1 MKTEATVNDSSYLK
15 DVVGQIVEVD
25 PKILVED
32 PNNPNTMNKKK
43 LERLMKVISKYGWV
57 YPIVIDTK
65 GNIIDGHQR
74 AKAAAMLS
82 ISPPALV
89 INTAENDTDRRF
101 LRQWFNKFRGEHD
114 VEMDLDEIEALFAD
128 EVGAVMM
135 EDFMDFDREDLEHL
149 KEKTDDF
156 EELKEEAPITD
167 KKRRIILF
175 YTSPDFD
182 IVRKKLDV
190 LAKKYGSIDDSRT
203 ILELLSKT

>member
-1 MKTEATVNDSSYLK
+1 MKTEATVNDSSYLPN
-15 DVVGQIVEVD
+15 VVGQIVEVD

-74 AKAAAMLS
+74 AKAAAMLN
-82 ISPPALV
+82 IPPPALV
-89 INTAENDTDRRF
+89 IDTAENDTDRRF
-101 LRQWFNKFRGEHD
+101 LRQWFNKFRGQHD
-114 VEMDLDEIEALFAD
+114 VAMDIEEIEALFAD

-135 EDFMDFDREDLEHL
+135 EDFMDFDREDLEKL
-149 KEKTDDF
+149 ADNAGEDEKLTTED
-156 EELKEEAPITD
+156 PITD

-182 IVRKKLDV
+182 IVRKKLDA
-190 LAKKYGSIDDSRT
+190 LAKKYGSIDDSQT
-203 ILELLSKT
+203 VLELLSKT

>member
-1 MKTEATVNDSSYLK
+1 MKTDTFVGDGSKLK
-15 DVVGQIVEVD
+15 DVVGQIVTID

-57 YPIVIDTK
+57 YPIIIDIH

-74 AKAAAMLS
+74 AKAAAMLN
-82 ISPPALV
+82 IEPPALV
-89 INTAENDTDRRF
+89 LDTAENDTDRRF

-114 VEMDLDEIEALFAD
+114 PELDVEEIEALFAD

-135 EDFMDFDREDLEHL
+135 EDYMDFDKDDLEQL

-156 EELKEEAPITD
+156 EELTEETPTKD

-175 YTSPDFD
+175 YTSPDYDFA
-182 IVRKKLDV
+182 RKKLDV
-190 LAKKYGSIDDSRT
+190 LSKKYGSIDDSQT
-203 ILELLSKT
+203 VLELLSKT